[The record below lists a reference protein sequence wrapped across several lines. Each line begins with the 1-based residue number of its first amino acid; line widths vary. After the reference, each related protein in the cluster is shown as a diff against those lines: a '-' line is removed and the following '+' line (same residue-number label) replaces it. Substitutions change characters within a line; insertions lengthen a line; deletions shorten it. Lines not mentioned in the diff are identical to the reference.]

1 MNSVPGVMQLLS
13 KWALAGFSGGSS
25 TPAGEKTEREEKSYK
40 LCDPLVHTSPHF
52 HNNSDIYVTIQPPS
66 PMNESVNES
75 VNESATY
82 V

>member
-1 MNSVPGVMQLLS
+1 MVVQRLQGR
-13 KWALAGFSGGSS
+13 KRR
-25 TPAGEKTEREEKSYK
+25 REEKSYK

-52 HNNSDIYVTIQPPS
+52 HNNSDTSVTIQPPS
-66 PMNESVNES
+66 PVNES